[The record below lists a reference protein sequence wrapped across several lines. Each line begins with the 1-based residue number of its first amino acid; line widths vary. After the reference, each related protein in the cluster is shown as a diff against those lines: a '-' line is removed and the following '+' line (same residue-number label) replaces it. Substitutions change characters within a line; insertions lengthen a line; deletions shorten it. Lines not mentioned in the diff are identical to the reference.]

1 LTGVTADNKGLA
13 TADLVETRRAQWKA
27 ALDGLRAH
35 LGA

>member
-1 LTGVTADNKGLA
+1 LTGVTADNEGLA
-13 TADLVETRRAQWKA
+13 TPGLVEARRAQRKA